1 MQVTA
6 VGRLGPT
13 ADSDLTID
21 FGSETMALFLHD
33 VHMLEISP
41 EQNPAQNPQPLLY
54 QTAKQQ
60 EEQLKYSLASNLV
73 LQCTYEQ
80 SNQSFKV
87 QLQLPQEPISCG
99 SHISTALSA
108 MRSTLSTM

>member
-60 EEQLKYSLASNLV
+60 EEQLKYSLANVPMNNQISHSKYNYNSLKNLFLV
-73 LQCTYEQ
+73 GHT
-80 SNQSFKV
+80 
-87 QLQLPQEPISCG
+87 
-99 SHISTALSA
+99 
-108 MRSTLSTM
+108 